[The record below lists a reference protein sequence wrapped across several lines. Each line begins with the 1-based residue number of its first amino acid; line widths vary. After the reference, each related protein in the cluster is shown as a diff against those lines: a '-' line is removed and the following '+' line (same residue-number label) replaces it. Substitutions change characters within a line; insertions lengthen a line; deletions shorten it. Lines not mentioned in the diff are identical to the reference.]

1 VILLMKSLV
10 CDICGKPYA
19 RGKKS
24 WIDDYPSC
32 YTGGTDYRIEIYK
45 TRKQSGIF
53 TIMDKLD
60 VCQRCANKIRTFV
73 EEDYLTKDEI
83 KEIVDKEK
91 VPNNND
97 DNFVWNNAL
106 TYIAKQ
112 FELAMKS
119 KK

>member
-1 VILLMKSLV
+1 MKSLV
-10 CDICGKPYA
+10 CDICGRPYA

-24 WIDDYPSC
+24 FMDDYMSC
-32 YTGGTDYRIEIYK
+32 YTSGTDYRIEIYK

-53 TIMDKLD
+53 RIMDKLD

-73 EEDYLTKDEI
+73 KEDYLTNDEI
-83 KEIVDKEK
+83 KEIIDKEK

-97 DNFVWNNAL
+97 DNVVWNNAL
-106 TYIAKQ
+106 TYLAKQ

>member
-1 VILLMKSLV
+1 MKSLV

-19 RGKKS
+19 REKEVIWRGGYRPRMS
-24 WIDDYPSC
+24 LI
-32 YTGGTDYRIEIYK
+32 GTDLKIKIYE
-45 TRKQSGIF
+45 TREQNGIF
-53 TIMDKLD
+53 GIMNELD

-73 EEDYLTKDEI
+73 KEDYLTNDEI
-83 KEIVDKEK
+83 KEIIDKEK

-97 DNFVWNNAL
+97 DNVVWNNAL
-106 TYIAKQ
+106 TYLAKQ